1 MKNIFFHFFLFKRIY
16 HFFFLRIRILFELA
30 IRFVP
35 SLMTNAL
42 SCYVRDKLPPCSL
55 FLLILKIVLTFFPP
69 SMNHCIELRR
79 RRLIRAVRYWKC
91 RLFFRKGKKVSV
103 SLETG
108 ARFDY
113 HELRRKKATVSSAIV
128 WKQIELRM
136 FRVSWKEI
144 NRVWENYIAWLIAR
158 HQIFITIYVYIIW
171 IIMDNINGLSLSVI
185 KIHYFISQLL

>member
-1 MKNIFFHFFLFKRIY
+1 MVITFEKRMKNIFFHFFLFKRIY

-113 HELRRKKATVSSAIV
+113 HELRREKATVSSATESYEN
-128 WKQIELRM
+128 KSNCECFESREKRLIEYGR
-136 FRVSWKEI
+136 
-144 NRVWENYIAWLIAR
+144 
-158 HQIFITIYVYIIW
+158 TISR
-171 IIMDNINGLSLSVI
+171 D
-185 KIHYFISQLL
+185 